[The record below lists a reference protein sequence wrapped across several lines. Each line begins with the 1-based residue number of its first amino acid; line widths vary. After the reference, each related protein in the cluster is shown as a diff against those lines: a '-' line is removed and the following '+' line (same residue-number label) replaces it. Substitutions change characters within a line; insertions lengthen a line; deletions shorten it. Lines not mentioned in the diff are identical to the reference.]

1 MKRSWRIA
9 GGVLLVLAAAG
20 AGGLFFTSAGAF
32 VRAAPSV
39 GAGYAAEMTC
49 AGVFVM
55 NREPDEVI
63 KNDIL
68 PVNPLLKQADI
79 RVDRTAHTVTA
90 SLFHLAERSALYRPG
105 LGCTLIGAGGAAALQ
120 AQMEGL
126 TPMAMHDRPAPW
138 PSGDLVTAE
147 ETPDLKKALDDAFA
161 DGTGTRAMIVV
172 QGDKI
177 VAERYA
183 PGFDRNTRFPGWSM
197 AKSVGSALVGT
208 LAAEGKL
215 SPDDPA
221 ALPAWK
227 NVSDGRQSITPRQL
241 LAMTSG
247 LHFSET
253 YDPGDDV
260 TAMLYRQ
267 DDMAAYAASRPLD
280 HPPGAAWSYSSGS
293 TNIADRLV
301 FDAAG
306 GTAAGMYNYARTHLF
321 EPAGM
326 TSAVWFPDGAGTLVG
341 SSYLYM
347 TARDWARFGLLY
359 LDDGQL
365 GWQRI
370 LAAGWV
376 EESHRPAKLTDGRN
390 VAYGLSFWLNSD
402 GTSDTPLRLPDC
414 PADLYMAEGHNG
426 QVMAVV
432 PSEHA
437 VLLRLGWTTGDERFD
452 TNKIFVAILEAL
464 QARR

>member
-9 GGVLLVLAAAG
+9 GGVLLVLVALGAG
-20 AGGLFFTSAGAF
+20 ALFFSSAGAF
-32 VRAAPSV
+32 LRAAPSV

-55 NREPDEVI
+55 NRDPDEVI

-68 PVNPLLKQADI
+68 PVNPLLKHADI
-79 RVDRTAHTVTA
+79 TVERGAHIVTA
-90 SLFHLAERSALYRPG
+90 SLFHLATRSALYRPG
-105 LGCTLIGAGGAAALQ
+105 LGCTLIGAGGVEALQ
-120 AQMEGL
+120 AQTAGL
-126 TPMAMHDRPAPW
+126 TPMELHDRPAPW
-138 PSGDLVTAE
+138 PTGDQVAAEEGGDLN
-147 ETPDLKKALDDAFA
+147 KALDDAFA
-161 DGTGTRAMIVV
+161 GDTGTRAMIVV

-183 PGFDRNTRFPGWSM
+183 PGFDRNTRFLGWSM
-197 AKSVGSALVGT
+197 AKSVASALVGT

-215 SPDDPA
+215 SLDEPA
-221 ALPAWK
+221 PLPAWK
-227 NVSDGRQSITPRQL
+227 DASDGRRSITARHL
-241 LAMTSG
+241 LSMTSG

-253 YDPGDDV
+253 YAPGDDA
-260 TAMLYRQ
+260 TAMLYRR

-280 HPPGAAWSYSSGS
+280 HPPGTAWSYSSGS

-301 FDAAG
+301 FESAG

-321 EPAGM
+321 EPTGM
-326 TSAVWFPDGAGTLVG
+326 TSAVWFPDGAGNLVG

-359 LDDGQL
+359 LEGGKL

-370 LAAGWV
+370 LSEQWV
-376 EESHRPAKLTDGRN
+376 EESRRPAKLADGRN

-402 GTSDTPLRLPDC
+402 GSDATPLRLPDC

-426 QVMAVV
+426 QVMAIV

-437 VLLRLGWTTGDERFD
+437 VLLRLGWTTGEARFD
-452 TNKIFVAILEAL
+452 TNRHFVAILEAL
-464 QARR
+464 RARH